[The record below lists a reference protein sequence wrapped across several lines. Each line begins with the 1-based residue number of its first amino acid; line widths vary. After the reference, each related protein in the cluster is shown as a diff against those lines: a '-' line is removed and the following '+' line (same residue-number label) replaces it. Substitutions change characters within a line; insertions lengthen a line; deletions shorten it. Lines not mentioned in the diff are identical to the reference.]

1 VVQRA
6 ISEQIEKEGTAMK
19 ILFLGETY
27 RADAQTW
34 IKGIEEASG
43 CKIDTDE
50 IKTIRFKPIRA
61 IQAFLFIG
69 RLLWGRFFG
78 PKYDIVL
85 AERSTSY
92 GFFSL
97 FTNAKIKVV
106 AQQGISDI
114 YPNTFFS
121 RGYKKILQR
130 LVYKNVD
137 VIHAW
142 GNAMVPAMLKS
153 GADPKTIVVL
163 PKGIDLKKYYFTDHF
178 SHNKPFELRAIVT
191 RALASDYNHYII
203 IQAVAELKKKGV
215 KLDVDIVGDGPL
227 KGYLISLSKELKV
240 DDRVHFLGRIPN
252 EELPNYLAK
261 CPLYIST
268 PITEGASSSLMEAM
282 ASGCFPIVTDLPGNK
297 SFIKNGINGLLV
309 DKNSVASLEEALEYA
324 AIKTEI
330 LSNAAVMNM
339 EYAFK
344 NLDRGSNMRLFFKHY
359 LNCLANTVKN

>member
-6 ISEQIEKEGTAMK
+6 IREQIKTAGTAMK

-50 IKTIRFKPIRA
+50 IMTIRFKPVRA

-97 FTNAKIKVV
+97 FTNARIKVV

-114 YPNTFFS
+114 YPNTFLS

-137 VIHAW
+137 LIHAW

-153 GADPKTIVVL
+153 GADPKKIVVC
-163 PKGIDLKKYYFTDHF
+163 PKGIDLSRYYFTDHF
-178 SHNKPFELRAIVT
+178 SNNKPYELRAIVT
-191 RALASDYNHYII
+191 RALAADYDHHVII
-203 IQAVAELKKKGV
+203 KAVALLRSKGIN
-215 KLDVDIVGDGPL
+215 LRVDIVGDGPL
-227 KGYLISLSKELKV
+227 KDNLISLSKQLFV
-240 DDRVHFLGRIPN
+240 DDLIHFLGRIPN
-252 EELPNYLAK
+252 EELPNYLAN
-261 CPLYIST
+261 CPLYISM

-297 SFIKNGINGLLV
+297 SFISNGLNGLLAHR
-309 DKNSVASLEEALEYA
+309 SSHSSLEEKIIWTFENSEFLEKAVRENRRFA
-324 AIKTEI
+324 AES
-330 LSNAAVMNM
+330 LSRDQNM
-339 EYAFK
+339 Q
-344 NLDRGSNMRLFFKHY
+344 LFFKRY
-359 LNCLANTVKN
+359 SDIIKKIG

>member
-1 VVQRA
+1 
-6 ISEQIEKEGTAMK
+6 MK

-43 CKIDTDE
+43 CKLDTDE

-97 FTNAKIKVV
+97 FTNAKLKVV

-137 VIHAW
+137 LIHAW

-153 GADPKTIVVL
+153 GADPKKISVR
-163 PKGIDLKKYYFTDHF
+163 PKGIDLNRYYFTDHF
-178 SHNKPFELRAIVT
+178 SIKKDFELRAIVT
-191 RALASDYNHYII
+191 RALASDYNHHII
-203 IQAVAELKKKGV
+203 IQAVAELKKMGV
-215 KLDVDIVGDGPL
+215 ELHLDIIGDGPL
-227 KGYLISLSKELKV
+227 KDYLISLSKELNV

-252 EELPNYLAK
+252 DDLPEYLSK
-261 CPLYIST
+261 CPLYISV

-282 ASGCFPIVTDLPGNK
+282 AAGCFPIVTNLPGNK
-297 SFIKNGINGLLV
+297 SFIQKERNGFLV
-309 DKNSVASLEEALEYA
+309 EVGAVSSLVEGIVVVLNNKEMMKSGSVQNRIFAEEYL
-324 AIKTEI
+324 
-330 LSNAAVMNM
+330 NRQRNM
-339 EYAFK
+339 EVF
-344 NLDRGSNMRLFFKHY
+344 LDQYKSKLDCK
-359 LNCLANTVKN
+359 C

>member
-1 VVQRA
+1 
-6 ISEQIEKEGTAMK
+6 MK

-69 RLLWGRFFG
+69 RLLWSRFFG

-137 VIHAW
+137 LIHAW

-153 GADPKTIVVL
+153 GADPKKIVVL
-163 PKGIDLKKYYFTDHF
+163 PKGIDLDKYYFTDHF
-178 SHNKPFELRAIVT
+178 SHNKPIKLRAIVT
-191 RALASDYNHYII
+191 RALASDYNHHII
-203 IQAVAELKKKGV
+203 IQAVAELKKNGV
-215 KLDVDIVGDGPL
+215 DLDVDIVGDGPL
-227 KGYLISLSKELKV
+227 KDYLILLSKKLNV
-240 DDRVHFLGRIPN
+240 DDRIHFLGRIPN
-252 EELPNYLAK
+252 EELPKYLAK

-282 ASGCFPIVTDLPGNK
+282 ASGCFPIVTNLPGNK
-297 SFIKNGINGLLV
+297 SFIKNGKNGFLV
-309 DKNSVASLEEALEYA
+309 EVNSVDSLVEALEYA
-324 AIKTEI
+324 TSRKELLA
-330 LSNAAVMNM
+330 NATIINM
-339 EYAFK
+339 EYAVK
-344 NLDRGSNMRLFFKHY
+344 NLDRGSNMRLFYDHY
-359 LNCLANTVKN
+359 MNCLNNQAKN

>member
-1 VVQRA
+1 
-6 ISEQIEKEGTAMK
+6 MK

-130 LVYKNVD
+130 LVYKKVD

-153 GADPKTIVVL
+153 GADPKKIVVL

-215 KLDVDIVGDGPL
+215 ELDVDIVGDGPL

-240 DDRVHFLGRIPN
+240 DERVHFLGRIPN

-297 SFIKNGINGLLV
+297 SFIKNGKNGLLAQLYSPEDLAAQIEKLFLRKLDMELSV
-309 DKNSVASLEEALEYA
+309 NTNRTFSEKHLNRSKNMQHFFEMYKFQLR
-324 AIKTEI
+324 KK
-330 LSNAAVMNM
+330 LS
-339 EYAFK
+339 
-344 NLDRGSNMRLFFKHY
+344 
-359 LNCLANTVKN
+359 

>member
-1 VVQRA
+1 
-6 ISEQIEKEGTAMK
+6 MK

-34 IKGIEEASG
+34 IKGIEEASV
-43 CKIDTDE
+43 CIIDTDE
-50 IKTIRFKPIRA
+50 IMTIRFKPIRA

-78 PKYDIVL
+78 TKYDIVL

-106 AQQGISDI
+106 AQQGVSDI

-137 VIHAW
+137 LIHAW

-153 GADPKTIVVL
+153 GADPKKIVVL
-163 PKGIDLKKYYFTDHF
+163 PKGIDLDKYYFTDHF

-191 RALASDYNHYII
+191 RALASDYNHHII

-215 KLDVDIVGDGPL
+215 ELHVDIVGDGPL
-227 KGYLISLSKELKV
+227 KDQLILLTKELNV

-252 EELPNYLAK
+252 EELPKFIAK

-282 ASGCFPIVTDLPGNK
+282 ASGCFPIVSDLPGNR
-297 SFIKNGINGLLV
+297 SFIENGRNGLLV
-309 DKNSVASLEEALEYA
+309 EVGSSESLANR
-324 AIKTEI
+324 I
-330 LSNAAVMNM
+330 LDCISSNNTLSQGVKSNRQAVEKYM
-339 EYAFK
+339 
-344 NLDRGSNMRLFFKHY
+344 DRSSNMKIFFSMYKSI
-359 LNCLANTVKN
+359 LIEA

>member
-1 VVQRA
+1 
-6 ISEQIEKEGTAMK
+6 MK

-43 CKIDTDE
+43 CEIDTDE

-97 FTNAKIKVV
+97 FTNARIKVV

-137 VIHAW
+137 LIHAW

-153 GADPKTIVVL
+153 GAYPKKIVVL
-163 PKGIDLKKYYFTDHF
+163 PKGIDLEKYYFSDHF
-178 SHNKPFELRAIVT
+178 SQNKPSELRAIVT
-191 RALASDYNHYII
+191 RALASDYNHHII

-215 KLDVDIVGDGPL
+215 DLHVDIVGDGPL
-227 KGYLISLSKELKV
+227 KDYLILLTKELNV
-240 DDRVHFLGRIPN
+240 DDRIHFLGRIPN
-252 EELPNYLAK
+252 EELPKYLAK

-282 ASGCFPIVTDLPGNK
+282 ASGCFPIVSDLPGNK
-297 SFIKNGINGLLV
+297 SFIEHGRNGLLV
-309 DKNSVASLEEALEYA
+309 EVGSSESLVVRILECISLNIDLSKGVRLNRETVEKNMKRSD
-324 AIKTEI
+324 
-330 LSNAAVMNM
+330 NMN
-339 EYAFK
+339 
-344 NLDRGSNMRLFFKHY
+344 LFFSMYKSI
-359 LNCLANTVKN
+359 LKEA

>member
-1 VVQRA
+1 
-6 ISEQIEKEGTAMK
+6 MK

-43 CKIDTDE
+43 YKIDTDE

-97 FTNAKIKVV
+97 FTNAKVKVV

-121 RGYKKILQR
+121 RGYKIFLQR

-153 GADPKTIVVL
+153 DADPKKISVR
-163 PKGIDLKKYYFTDHF
+163 PKGIDLNRYYFTDHF
-178 SHNKPFELRAIVT
+178 SNKKDFELRAIVT
-191 RALASDYNHYII
+191 RALAPDYNHHII

-215 KLDVDIVGDGPL
+215 DLHVDIVGDGPL
-227 KGYLISLSKELKV
+227 KDYLISLTKELNV

-252 EELPNYLAK
+252 EKLPNYLAK

-282 ASGCFPIVTDLPGNK
+282 ASGCFPVVTNLPGNK
-297 SFIKNGINGLLV
+297 SFIKNGKNGFLV
-309 DKNSVASLEEALEYA
+309 EVNSVNSLVESIENAASQQELLA
-324 AIKTEI
+324 
-330 LSNAAVMNM
+330 NAAVINM
-339 EYAFK
+339 EYAVE
-344 NLDRGSNMRLFFKHY
+344 NLDRELNMCLFFEDY
-359 LNCLANTVKN
+359 INCLNTRVIN